1 MAAIKRVL
9 AAENGFLLNEVTDFH
24 GRRVIPAGWVVTSNG
39 RPRVVRFADQPA
51 AERYFCDEVRRAR
64 SGNSSPRYP

>member
-1 MAAIKRVL
+1 MDAIRRIL
-9 AAENGFLLNEVTDFH
+9 AAESGFLLNEVTTLN
-24 GRRVIPAGWVVTSNG
+24 GRRIVAAGYTVTSNR

-64 SGNSSPRYP
+64 ASTGNGGNR